1 MVADRIPRPI
11 RELVGPDDAQEDV
24 TGISDRALIL
34 RAVDASL
41 RTQFDVGKIAGEVG
55 ALTDKV
61 DKLSRSDSNRPISV
75 HDLDK
80 FRHEMKESGTN
91 PGTIAGA
98 VVAGVLEAQD
108 RRERK
113 DPITLVITTI
123 VTGAKWVGK
132 AKAAWVI
139 GAASGGAAAHWWG
152 HLRHW
157 W

>member
-1 MVADRIPRPI
+1 MTVDRIPRPI
-11 RELVGPDDAQEDV
+11 RELVGPDDAREDV
-24 TGISDRALIL
+24 TGVSDRALIL

-41 RTQFDVGKIAGEVG
+41 RTQFDVGKLAGEVG
-55 ALTDKV
+55 ELTRTV
-61 DKLSRSDSNRPISV
+61 ARMRDSNRPISV
-75 HDLDK
+75 HDLDA
-80 FRHEMKESGTN
+80 RLAREREDTN
-91 PGTIAGA
+91 PGVIAGA

-139 GAASGGAAAHWWG
+139 GAASGGAAAQWWG

>member
-75 HDLDK
+75 HDLDA
-80 FRHEMKESGTN
+80 RLAREREDTN
-91 PGTIAGA
+91 PGVIAGA

-108 RRERK
+108 RRERM

-123 VTGAKWVGK
+123 VQSARWVSK
-132 AKAAWVI
+132 AKAAWVL
-139 GAASGGAAAHWWG
+139 GATAGGFAAHWWG